1 MAPRKA
7 RQHREAPE
15 IGAMLRRMLRAMA
28 RRAGDG
34 DLLALRELVEL
45 RSVIDQAIVDGARMA
60 HDDPHRFSWAEIG
73 AELGISRQ
81 AAQQLVARG
90 SVTQ

>member
-1 MAPRKA
+1 MAARKA

-28 RRAGDG
+28 RRAGEG

-45 RSVIDQAIVDGARMA
+45 RAVIDQAIVDGARLA
-60 HDDPHRFSWAEIG
+60 HGDPHRFSWAEIG
-73 AELGISRQ
+73 AELGISRL
-81 AAQQLVARG
+81 AAQQRVPRG
-90 SVTQ
+90 GT